1 MVTMSR
7 SAPECRPIE
16 RPISWM
22 VETKSSAKPP
32 RVSEPLEGCMSNPQS
47 GSWGDWKPAYVG
59 RPLGERGPG
68 SVRLQTMQGAGK
80 EK

>member
-7 SAPECRPIE
+7 SMPECRQID
-16 RPISWM
+16 RLISRM

-32 RVSEPLEGCMSNPQS
+32 RVSATRGMQVKPTS

-68 SVRLQTMQGAGK
+68 SNVRDWRGEIT
-80 EK
+80 

>member
-7 SAPECRPIE
+7 SMPECRQID
-16 RPISWM
+16 RPISRM

-32 RVSEPLEGCMSNPQS
+32 RVSATRGMQVKPTS

-68 SVRLQTMQGAGK
+68 SNVRDWRGEIT
-80 EK
+80 